1 MATTIAQIGGFALWD
16 ILQLAQTSRMS
27 IKLSVDSPHGTG
39 AMFFEGGNLR
49 HAIAGDK
56 TGDAAVDVILEWREG
71 SVSSSQLPADCPQT
85 VKNSSIVALLM
96 DRARMKDEQDREN
109 ERRGRKTGQ
118 TQEAPP
124 KKEDT
129 AMDLKAVKVILEEID
144 EALMGGCLGVDI
156 ISKASGM
163 SIAGINSAPRVCA
176 LFNRMSDQLQNALAS
191 SKDSPA
197 KSLKKFIVEG
207 DNGLYIFVV
216 EVDARHRWTML
227 IDGSQTPLGMVFSVI
242 IPDILPRLEESLK
255 HYTNPM

>member
-49 HAIAGDK
+49 HAVAGNK
-56 TGDAAVDVILEWREG
+56 TGDAAVDVMLEWREG

-96 DRARMKDEQDREN
+96 DRARMKDEEDREN
-109 ERRGRKTGQ
+109 ERRGTKK
-118 TQEAPP
+118 APP

-144 EALMGGCLGVDI
+144 EALLGGLLGVDI

-176 LFNRMSDQLQNALAS
+176 LFNRMSEQLQNALAS

-207 DNGLYIFVV
+207 DNGLFIFVV

-227 IDGSQTPLGMVFSVI
+227 IDGSKTPLGMVFSVI